1 MALLPEPL
9 ATATK
14 IDSKTREDITS
25 TEVLTSF
32 LNTRGLD
39 TSTWGAAGFA
49 DTKPVSSYY
58 KEMVGDEA
66 GLEIWKR
73 ADGKEQVVRVTH
85 VLRAKVTSPDSYR
98 RGVFLF
104 NTWQQFGDGRK
115 RTRNG
120 LLSEKLTMSEMPF
133 QENIHEICQ
142 RAVTEEEMQ
151 RVVESA
157 FKIGPGTSAPV
168 YDSKY
173 VCPIKVLSENFV
185 DHTIE
190 LEESKSYPGLLTMY
204 HLYTVDIVCSNLP
217 SVDFN
222 TLEFDHEDAQGKRKL
237 KYVHAWVW
245 LEWSQIQRYLF
256 EGSELKERKTTGSFP
271 NAEAL
276 HRWLRQFDLPLSE
289 WGQGKNRS
297 ATDLFT
303 EVEKEQTNLELWG
316 RHDGVPLLM
325 RVVHVLQLKVCSS
338 DSRLTGKFL
347 LQKWAQTRDG
357 QLKYINR
364 LMAQKLSAAQLPFD
378 EHRFSEA
385 AKTAVGEQLSFLADA
400 YFSFDADSAYEE
412 DQQQPS
418 GVVMKKVEFLGHRY
432 EVEESPSFKGM
443 YTMYHL
449 YTMEVVCEN
458 LPMADFTSISYRRVR
473 AKGEPPNISGW
484 HWTTWEETLDV
495 LHARTATLERRDS
508 LRLRGLESSASAL
521 ASLSTAVSQLG
532 DKVASDDPDVERVK
546 QLILQLQREMM
557 QLRATAHNGNQVG
570 DNEDFARMF
579 PPSMISKMAAQTI
592 TCEQLLEQ
600 AEWAKVTNS
609 QSHMQG
615 AEAKEAAKQ
624 SCLKSLFCGPGLA

>member
-9 ATATK
+9 YSATKLETATR
-14 IDSKTREDITS
+14 DDIPS
-25 TEVLTSF
+25 VEALNQWLLTH
-32 LNTRGLD
+32 GVD
-39 TSTWGAAGFA
+39 TTKWGVA
-49 DTKPVSSYY
+49 DGTKPVASYY
-58 KEMVGDEA
+58 KEIKGDEA
-66 GLEIWKR
+66 GLELWRR
-73 ADGKEQVVRVTH
+73 ADKSEQAVRVTH

-133 QENIHEICQ
+133 EQNIHDICQ

-157 FKIGPGTSAPV
+157 FKIGPGTCAPV
-168 YDSKY
+168 FDSKY

-222 TLEFDHEDAQGKRKL
+222 TLEFDHEDANGKRKL

-256 EGSELKERKTTGSFP
+256 EGSELKEWKTKGSFP
-271 NAEAL
+271 NSEAL
-276 HRWLRQFDLPLSE
+276 NRWLSQFDLPLQE
-289 WGQGKNRS
+289 WGTGKNRS
-297 ATDLFT
+297 VTDLFN

-325 RVVHVLQLKVCSS
+325 RVVHVVQLKVCSS

-357 QLKYINR
+357 QLKYVNR

-385 AKTAVGEQLSFLADA
+385 AKAAVSGELSFLADA
-400 YFSFDADSAYEE
+400 YFSFDPDSAYEE
-412 DQQQPS
+412 GLQPPS
-418 GVVMKKVEFLGHRY
+418 GVAVKKVEFLGHRF

-473 AKGEPPNISGW
+473 SKGEPPNISGW

-495 LHARTATLERRDS
+495 LHARTATLERRDI
-508 LRLRGLESSASAL
+508 LRLRGLESSAQAL
-521 ASLSTAVSQLG
+521 NSLSSAIQKLG
-532 DKVASDDPDVERVK
+532 DKVPNDDPDVEKVK
-546 QLILQLQREMM
+546 QLILQLQREMIK
-557 QLRATAHNGNQVG
+557 LRATSHNGNQVG

-592 TCEQLLEQ
+592 TSEQLLEQ
-600 AEWAKVTNS
+600 AEWAQVTNS
-609 QSHMQG
+609 QTLHQG
-615 AEAKEAAKQ
+615 EKKDTGKQ
-624 SCLKSLFCGPGLA
+624 NCFKSLFCGPGFA